1 MRKIYNKDLTAD
13 LMERNEKIAVGAE
26 KLKIL
31 DLSTLR
37 ISPAKGNWS
46 ILQCFGHMNIFY
58 EIYLRN
64 IKKSLKKSKA
74 KGISPSGFYIPGYFG
89 NKFYLKMLPAK
100 TGEKKKRMKTP
111 KKFMPE
117 MNDKAIDDFLAHHRI
132 FTVLIRRIPEQN
144 LGMSKAAVSIGRII
158 RFKLGDIYR
167 IITGHKERHIMQAK
181 NTAELLSKSPDQLH
195 YTS

>member
-46 ILQCFGHMNIFY
+46 ILQCFGHMNIRY

-74 KGISPSGFYIPGYFG
+74 KGIPPSGFYIPGYFG
-89 NKFYLKMLPAK
+89 NKF
-100 TGEKKKRMKTP
+100 
-111 KKFMPE
+111 
-117 MNDKAIDDFLAHHRI
+117 I
-132 FTVLIRRIPEQN
+132 
-144 LGMSKAAVSIGRII
+144 
-158 RFKLGDIYR
+158 
-167 IITGHKERHIMQAK
+167 
-181 NTAELLSKSPDQLH
+181 
-195 YTS
+195 